1 MKPPIRSVLTAV
13 LLFGFLLGIRNGQIA
28 LWKDNDPQPLRVFS
42 WRAMLL
48 PQQIQDAL
56 TKGIHIEEDS
66 DIGQLIRDMI
76 A

>member
-1 MKPPIRSVLTAV
+1 
-13 LLFGFLLGIRNGQIA
+13 
-28 LWKDNDPQPLRVFS
+28 
-42 WRAMLL
+42 MLL

-56 TKGIHIEEDS
+56 TRGIHIEEDS

>member
-42 WRAMLL
+42 WRAALL

-56 TKGIHIEEDS
+56 TRGIHIEEDS